1 MSAPTVPTPSP
12 VRPSW
17 RYCDPLMQHR
27 RRRRL
32 PRHGVRWPA
41 AITAVTLL
49 AGCGGDGAMGESDD
63 VLLVFAAASLADA
76 MEDLATEFE
85 ATDDGTD
92 VDINV
97 AGSSSL
103 REQIL
108 AGAPADVFAAASP
121 EVVEPLRQAGEVS
134 TPGVV
139 FATNSL
145 VVGVPSGNP
154 GDVTGL
160 ESFTDGDLLLG
171 ACAPG
176 VPCGDLAAEAFAL
189 AGIDPALDTE
199 EPNVRALS
207 AKIRSGDLDAGLVY
221 VTDVEASDGD
231 LELLALPEAAAVS
244 NRYHAVVLDR
254 TGDVDEAEAFVDFL
268 LSEPAQRILAEH
280 GFGGP

>member
-1 MSAPTVPTPSP
+1 
-12 VRPSW
+12 
-17 RYCDPLMQHR
+17 
-27 RRRRL
+27 
-32 PRHGVRWPA
+32 
-41 AITAVTLL
+41 
-49 AGCGGDGAMGESDD
+49 MGESDD

-76 MEDLATEFE
+76 MEDLAAEFE
-85 ATDDGTD
+85 TVDPGVE

-121 EVVEPLRQAGEVS
+121 DVVKPLREAGEVS
-134 TPGVV
+134 TRGVV

-176 VPCGDLAAEAFAL
+176 VPCGDLAAEAFGL
-189 AGIDPALDTE
+189 AEIDPALDTE
-199 EPNVRALS
+199 EPNVRALLS
-207 AKIRSGDLDAGLVY
+207 KIRSGDLDAGLVY
-221 VTDVEASDGD
+221 VTDVEGSDG
-231 LELLALPEAAAVS
+231 EVESLALPEGAAAS
-244 NRYHAVVLDR
+244 NPYPAVVLDR
-254 TGDVDEAEAFVDFL
+254 ADDADAAEAFVDFL
-268 LSEPAQRILAEH
+268 LSEAAQRILAEH